1 MRIPMVR
8 HALLLAAPA
17 LLLAT
22 ATLAEEQAPAPPTQ
36 AQAADE
42 SPVVCKRV
50 AVTGSR
56 VKKEKVC
63 KTQRQWDAYSQ
74 RAKEFMRGI
83 ERRGT
88 TQPGGEGLS
97 SGG

>member
-8 HALLLAAPA
+8 HARLLAASA

-22 ATLAEEQAPAPPTQ
+22 ATLAEDQAPAPPTQ
-36 AQAADE
+36 AEAADE

-74 RAKEFMRGI
+74 RAKEFMRGV
-83 ERRGT
+83 ERGGSH
-88 TQPGGEGLS
+88 QPGGEGLPT
-97 SGG
+97 GG

>member
-1 MRIPMVR
+1 MRIPKVC
-8 HALLLAAPA
+8 HVLLLAAPA
-17 LLLAT
+17 LLFAT
-22 ATLAEEQAPAPPTQ
+22 ATMAEDQAPAKPTQ
-36 AQAADE
+36 AQAADD